1 MKKNF
6 FVTTFCENKIKM
18 MSATI
23 VFCGLNFG
31 LVQKLV
37 GSNMGML
44 MKLGSLFQS

>member
-1 MKKNF
+1 
-6 FVTTFCENKIKM
+6 M

-23 VFCGLNFG
+23 VFCGLNFGLVQKLVG